1 MTHTVKL
8 LVASIILLFCLN
20 TMADAPHYDRYN
32 RTPAISYEGDILDF
46 YSTKKPYGE
55 FSNFGLFPIT
65 VDGKRWPTSEHYYQ
79 AHKYD
84 IEELQERVR
93 GASSPYMAAK
103 IGRDP
108 KIPKRDNWLEVKDG
122 IMFKALIAKFS
133 EYTSLRELL
142 LSTNDSE
149 IFEHTK
155 NDCYW
160 GDCGDRTGK
169 NKLGKQLMLIREMLI
184 NGEI

>member
-1 MTHTVKL
+1 MTHTVKT
-8 LVASIILLFCLN
+8 LLFTLILSISFS
-20 TMADAPHYDRYN
+20 TLADAPHYDRYE
-32 RTPAISYEGDILDF
+32 RTPAVSFEGDILDF

-84 IEELQERVR
+84 TEEMQERVR
-93 GASSPYMAAK
+93 ATKSPYLAAK
-103 IGRDP
+103 LGRD
-108 KIPKRDNWLEVKDG
+108 KRYPKRKDWLEVKDG
-122 IMFKALIAKFS
+122 IMFKALLAKFS
-133 EYTSLRELL
+133 EYDSLRELL
-142 LSTNDSE
+142 LSTNDAE

-169 NKLGKQLMLIREMLI
+169 NKLGKQLMIIREMLVS
-184 NGEI
+184 GEL

>member
-1 MTHTVKL
+1 MNTNLKLICTALIL
-8 LVASIILLFCLN
+8 LVTFNIF
-20 TMADAPHYDRYN
+20 ADAPHYDRYT
-32 RTPAISYEGDILDF
+32 RTKPTPYTGEILDF

-93 GASSPYMAAK
+93 LAKSPYLAAK

-108 KIPKRDNWLEVKDG
+108 KIPKRTDWLEVKDG
-122 IMFKALIAKFS
+122 IMWKALLAKFT
-133 EYTSLRELL
+133 EYDSLRELI
-142 LSTNDSE
+142 LSTGDSV

-160 GDCGDRTGK
+160 GDCGDRTGQ
-169 NKLGKQLMLIREMLI
+169 NKLGKQLMMIRTMIIE
-184 NGEI
+184 GEL